1 MRVLHTKRRTN
12 ENAAFLNPRRRLV
25 GTCRALYNRAMPCS
39 SRRRGVVERGGG
51 GRTVCGTT
59 AFQQLSSFLT
69 AAQRRRRRT
78 VLLPLPWGH
87 YYPKWREIGKASQ
100 HMFIA
105 EDPWCTNDGLSLE
118 GSTGTNPWAMHAM
131 PALPSTKLIRQWRF
145 YIFELGS
152 M

>member
-12 ENAAFLNPRRRLV
+12 ENAAFLNPRKQLV

-69 AAQRRRRRT
+69 AAQRRRRGGAAAAAMRP
-78 VLLPLPWGH
+78 LLSEVAGDWEGQPTHVYCRGPLVH
-87 YYPKWREIGKASQ
+87 
-100 HMFIA
+100 
-105 EDPWCTNDGLSLE
+105 
-118 GSTGTNPWAMHAM
+118 
-131 PALPSTKLIRQWRF
+131 
-145 YIFELGS
+145 
-152 M
+152 